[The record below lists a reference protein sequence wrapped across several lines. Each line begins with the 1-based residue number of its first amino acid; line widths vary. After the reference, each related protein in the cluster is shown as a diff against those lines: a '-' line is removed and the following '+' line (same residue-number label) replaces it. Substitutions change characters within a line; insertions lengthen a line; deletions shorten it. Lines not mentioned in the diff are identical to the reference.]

1 MYIIFVLTKK
11 QKETIMTQTNSMK
24 RVINIK
30 PIKREFK
37 NSRGYN
43 KINWTCELEIIRF
56 DGSSRTIKGY
66 DFMDNQ
72 NLKRDAIE
80 KANEYKNY
88 LLSEGDFY
96 FVGVKQPTK

>member
-1 MYIIFVLTKK
+1 
-11 QKETIMTQTNSMK
+11 MK

-37 NSRGYN
+37 NSRGYD
-43 KINWTCELEIIRF
+43 KINWTCEIEIIRF
-56 DGSSRTIKGY
+56 DGSSKILKGY
-66 DFMDNQ
+66 EFMETQ

-88 LLSEGDFY
+88 LLRKGEFY
-96 FVGVKQPTK
+96 FI